1 MPKVKQISKQTLIDL
16 YLKQKLSTDAI
27 AKLLPCNSHVT
38 ILNYLK
44 KYNIP
49 RRSKLGNRISIQL
62 SKDIL
67 YDLYHN
73 KKLTQKQIAQRFGNL
88 SASGIQRLMKMYNLK
103 SRSYSEYLTKYPKFD
118 FSGNLEE
125 KAYLIGFR
133 LGDLNVLK
141 VHELIQTRCSTTIK
155 EQVDLIE
162 NLFKNYGRVHT
173 YKAKRGT
180 FETVVLLN
188 KTFNFLLPKKD
199 VIENWILKNNKYFL
213 SFLGGY
219 ADAEGSYFIRKPYH
233 KTKKPSWGVF
243 EIQSYDEIIISTIF
257 NQLKELGIDSTFYVN
272 GNKTVYK
279 QNMYRITLARKQ
291 PLWNFIKLV
300 KPHHKHK
307 GKLRD
312 LRRVKENL
320 ILRNSLPY
328 CRPIT
333 F

>member
-1 MPKVKQISKQTLIDL
+1 MPKEKQIPKKTLIEL

-27 AKLLPCNSHVT
+27 AELLSCKSHAT

-49 RRSKLGNRISIQL
+49 RRSKLGNRISLNI
-62 SKDIL
+62 SKEALINFY
-67 YDLYHN
+67 YD
-73 KKLTQKQIAQRFGNL
+73 KKLTQKQIARYFGNQ
-88 SASGIQRLMKMYNLK
+88 SGTGIRRLMKMYGLK
-103 SRSYSEYLTKYPKFD
+103 SRSFSEFITKYPKFD

-155 EQVDLIE
+155 EQVDLITSLFE
-162 NLFKNYGRVHT
+162 NYSNVHT
-173 YKAKRGT
+173 QHAKRGT
-180 FETVVLLN
+180 FETIVLLN
-188 KTFNFLLPKKD
+188 NSFDFLLPKKD
-199 VIENWILKNNKYFL
+199 LIEDWILENNKCFL
-213 SFLGGY
+213 SFLAGY
-219 ADAEGSYFIRKPYH
+219 ADAEGSYFIRKPYY
-233 KTKKPSWGVF
+233 KTQKPSWGVF
-243 EIQSYDEIIISTIF
+243 EIQSYDGVIIRTIF
-257 NQLKELGIDSTFYVN
+257 DKLINLGIESTFYIN
-272 GNKTVYK
+272 SRKTVYK

-291 PLWNFIKLV
+291 SLWNFIKLIE
-300 KPHHKHK
+300 PYHKHK

-312 LRRVKENL
+312 LKKVKENL
-320 ILRNSLPY
+320 VLRNSLPY